1 MSLKDYDENQIKILV
16 DMFISSEDLS
26 IKDFEKLF

>member
-1 MSLKDYDENQIKILV
+1 MSLKDYDENQVKILV

-26 IKDFEKLF
+26 IKDF